1 MSSFIPKYKKIA
13 NILRESILSGEYAYN
28 EPVPTEH
35 QIMNKYKVS
44 RQTVRRA
51 LDILT
56 EENLIYS
63 IKGSGTYVNYN
74 YEEKR
79 IKEGGNI
86 KIGVITTYI
95 SEYIFPAIIRGI
107 ENTFKKNNVTLML
120 ASTDN
125 DFGNEK
131 ESIENLIENGV
142 KGLIIEPTKSNQLN
156 PNLDYCLKLKK
167 LGIPFVLIN
176 AKNEYV
182 DSSYV
187 VFNDFKAGF
196 DVTSHLIDYNHE
208 KIAIISKIDDLQG
221 KERLRGY
228 LKALEDNSLY
238 NTFIYTFSSKEENE
252 IVEKFFKDYKNNK
265 VTSLV
270 CYNDNLASIV
280 IKHANM
286 NNIRIPE
293 DLSIVGIDDSQI
305 SENLN
310 ITSYRHPKSK
320 LGTKSAEI
328 LLDHIYKK
336 NQNYEKYTFEG
347 SIVLRKTS
355 SKI

>member
-1 MSSFIPKYKKIA
+1 MSSFTPKYKKISDM
-13 NILRESILSGEYAYN
+13 LREKIIGGEYSYN
-28 EPVPTEH
+28 SPFLTEH
-35 QIMNKYKVS
+35 QIMNKYNVS

-51 LDILT
+51 LDILAD
-56 EENLIYS
+56 EKLIYT

-74 YEEKR
+74 YEEER

-86 KIGVITTYI
+86 KIGVVTTYI
-95 SEYIFPAIIRGI
+95 SEYIFPVIIRGI

-125 DFGNEK
+125 DFVNEK
-131 ESIENLIENGV
+131 ESIENLIENDV

-176 AKNEYV
+176 AKNEYI

-196 DVTSHLIDYNHE
+196 DVTSHLINYNHE
-208 KIAIISKIDDLQG
+208 KIAMIAKLDDLQG
-221 KERLRGY
+221 KERLKGY
-228 LKALEDNSLY
+228 LKALEDNFLY
-238 NTFIYTFSSKEENE
+238 NTYIYTYSSKEENM
-252 IVEKFFKDYKNNK
+252 IVEEFFKDYKKNK
-265 VTSLV
+265 VTSVV

-280 IKHANM
+280 IKQAKA
-286 NNIRIPE
+286 NNIKVPDE
-293 DLSIVGIDDSQI
+293 LSVVGIDDSQI

-328 LLDHIYKK
+328 ILDHIYKR
-336 NQNYEKYTFEG
+336 NEEYEKYVFEG
-347 SIVLRKTS
+347 SLVLRKST
-355 SKI
+355 KKV

>member
-1 MSSFIPKYKKIA
+1 MSSFTPKYKKISD
-13 NILRESILSGEYAYN
+13 ILRKQILGGEYAYN
-28 EPVPTEH
+28 SPILTEH
-35 QIMNKYKVS
+35 QIMIKYEVS

-51 LDILT
+51 LNILA
-56 EENLIYS
+56 EENLIYT

-125 DFGNEK
+125 NFENEK

-156 PNLDYCLKLKK
+156 PNLDYCLKLKR

-176 AKNEYV
+176 SKNEYI

-196 DVTSHLIDYNHE
+196 DVTNHLIDYNHK
-208 KIAIISKIDDLQG
+208 KIAIISKLDDLQG

-228 LKALEDNSLY
+228 LKALEDNYLY
-238 NTFIYTFSSKEENE
+238 NTYIYTFSSKEENMV
-252 IVEKFFKDYKNNK
+252 VEQFFNDYKKNK
-265 VTSLV
+265 VTSVV

-280 IKHANM
+280 IKLAK
-286 NNIRIPE
+286 NNNVNVPE
-293 DLSIVGIDDSQI
+293 DLSVVGIDNSQI

-310 ITSYRHPKSK
+310 ITSYSHPKSK

-328 LLDHIYKK
+328 ILDLIYKNK
-336 NQNYEKYTFEG
+336 KEYEKYVFQG
-347 SIVLRKTS
+347 NLVIRNS
-355 SKI
+355 SKKI